1 MPLLFRSYP
10 IIRKILFS
18 LDPER
23 AHEITLKGLDCA
35 YKCSLTRKLFS
46 YSPYLPKKI
55 MGIKVRNPIGLAAGL
70 DKNGEHIDSLGNL
83 GFGFIEIGTVT
94 PYSQLGN
101 QKPRMFRLPKSEA
114 IINRLGFNNI
124 GINKLLYNVRKS
136 SWRKNGGILGINIGK
151 NARTPIESSVEDYLK
166 CLNAAYNYADYI
178 TINISSP
185 NTEKLRSLQE
195 KEHLNK
201 LLHRLVE
208 TRKSLSDIYQKNT
221 PLALKISPDL
231 DLGDIDIIS
240 EALIRYKI
248 EGVITT
254 NTTISRNNI
263 DNEVFSKEKGGLSG
277 YPLHELSLITLERI
291 KKNIGDDITIIGTG
305 GILSAK
311 QAMEKM
317 RIGAD
322 AVQIYTGLIYKG
334 PILIEQCINEIK
346 NN

>member
-18 LDPER
+18 LDPEK
-23 AHEITLKGLDCA
+23 AHEITLKCLDYT
-35 YKCSLTRKLFS
+35 YKCSLTRKILS
-46 YSPYLPKKI
+46 YSPSLPKKI
-55 MGIKVRNPIGLAAGL
+55 MGIKVKNPIGLAAGL

-94 PYSQLGN
+94 PYPQTGN

-114 IINRLGFNNI
+114 IINRLGFNNL
-124 GINKLLYNVRKS
+124 GINKLISNVRRS
-136 SWRKNGGILGINIGK
+136 NWRKNGGILGINIGK
-151 NARTPIESSVEDYLK
+151 NATTKIESSVEDYLK
-166 CLNAAYNYADYI
+166 CLNTAYNHADYI

-195 KEHLNK
+195 KEHLNN
-201 LLHRLVE
+201 LLYRLVE
-208 TRKSLSDIYQKNT
+208 ARKSLSDIYQKHT
-221 PLALKISPDL
+221 PIALKISPDL
-231 DLGDIDIIS
+231 ELCDIDIIS
-240 EALIRYKI
+240 EALVKYRI

-254 NTTISRNNI
+254 NTTISRNNME
-263 DNEVFSKEKGGLSG
+263 NEIFSKEKGGLSG
-277 YPLHELSLITLERI
+277 YPLHELSLIVLERI

-311 QAMEKM
+311 QALEKI
-317 RIGAD
+317 RSGAD

-334 PILIEQCINEIK
+334 PILIEQCINAIK
-346 NN
+346 DD